1 MSDKLDAQISMT
13 ADATGVEAGVGR
25 AKRSLRS
32 LGESAKQVSAD
43 VGSMGDG
50 SERAAKRV
58 ERDTKSMER
67 SLQNL
72 LAKLEGGSRESR
84 QYWEKLADLK
94 GIDKNSLRPLLSQL
108 DEYALKQRNAA
119 DATNG
124 FVSSLGGLQRALVST
139 GVAAAAAK
147 FISVADSVTTL
158 ENQLKLAT
166 GSIDSAAS
174 SYAALFDI
182 AQRSRV
188 GFVELGDT
196 FASIARAA
204 APLGVTQ
211 ERLLN
216 VTEAIGN
223 AMTISGGSAQGLQ
236 AALVQLG
243 QGLSSGT
250 LRGEELNSVMEQA
263 PRLAKAL
270 ADGLGVTTGQLRAMG
285 AEGEIT
291 AEKVIN
297 ALESQSAVLRGEVA
311 GATLTVGQA
320 FTQLGNSATYA
331 VGELDKTIGAS
342 EAAAKA
348 VSGIASAIDVAG
360 KAAVEHEA
368 ALKAV
373 FGGAAVLVGAKAA
386 TVAIGGVTAAIT
398 AARVAT
404 VGFTAAL
411 AANPVGAALLT
422 ITALGAAAYSA
433 ATAMGDAEKSV
444 SGLGVAASAA
454 AREIDDLQAAAKEA
468 GAKLANA
475 EEELAALESR
485 GAKSS
490 SNLMLREAYNHAQ
503 RLVDKLKE
511 AKAAQDVLVAA
522 KTPAVGGDPYNDGT
536 QYGEWKAREK
546 ARADAAQSLAD
557 LQAKKIGINKQFLAE
572 LKTWED
578 AFNNGVLGEGEEAAK
593 RYAAAITDLNVKRYE
608 SSEAGRAEAKASKE
622 GASSVRA
629 EQTAYAS
636 LMASLKAKIESN
648 AEELKYGR
656 QLTESD
662 KLRIKLIAELDSGS
676 KKLAAGHK
684 AEAMASLQKLADQE
698 QEIKYHEDFLRSAEA
713 ERKARLEA
721 AAAVEEEAQSLQ
733 AGNKSLRDEIE
744 LIGLSEDA
752 QYAINRARLEAQ
764 ITVKE
769 QHLAEMQR
777 ANDVFGFMSREQIAL
792 EQQIELLRER
802 LGLLDDKRVRT
813 ANKAAADQ
821 ITKDWDRTAQTIG
834 DTLADYIMGGGKD
847 AAQYLKRLFATLVLQ
862 PVVQYG
868 VNGLMGALGM
878 GGMNGSGSSLG
889 GMYDIFSKG
898 KSITSIFGGSSIAN
912 TVGAGYANLT
922 GTGIDGLLATN
933 GAYGTAGGA
942 SGTAGSALG
951 GALSYAGY
959 AAAIAYGMKLSGQAY
974 DEGYRLSH
982 KNWLGLHAATGGVA
996 PITLSLDTKILE
1008 SLGLSGKTANMLT
1021 GASLW
1026 AKGAA
1031 MLGLGPNPKQ
1041 HTGGVYSN
1049 STSRDG
1055 ALDALGLT
1063 KHARGDFTSRQ
1074 NTSIDSALASTIQG
1088 LVSFYEDLGGRS
1100 ETEMRK
1106 LAINA
1111 AFAVNPINT
1120 KEDAYGYLSISDAL
1134 TGAGIY
1140 GSSRR
1145 DGGGLGNDPEQAFNL
1160 FTGEIAGVMVEGLI
1174 AADLP
1179 GWIDSILEGLGGS
1192 VTITGLQGALQEIA
1206 KVDAAF
1212 AGFAKQID
1220 GMEELAGSVQTI
1232 LLSASGG
1239 LDTLSTNVSSY
1250 YENFYSEYEKLEDQA
1265 SALSEVFSAYGSQLP
1280 TTAAQF
1286 RALVEEQ
1293 LAAGEAGAEFA
1304 AVLLGISSSF
1314 KGVADAWAAELNVM
1328 SASVTDFFADLK
1340 TSIEA
1345 LSADVAGSRQDILRG
1360 TDVMTAD
1367 EIRAEIL
1374 STSVAAP
1381 GVAGMDAAHARVA
1394 AAAKDVQLQQGY
1406 AGSAGA
1412 VNASAQS
1419 AAVAARQALDAARA
1433 RKAQLEQEARST
1445 VDKINSYWDGGV
1457 NSGYR
1462 YSKRKRWSD
1471 DLAAQLTDVIQPA
1484 IAAMGPEIA
1493 RLQAVFDQQS
1503 AIAGSASAQAAEAGS
1518 QLAQVQQNLVNAQKA
1533 EQEAKAAYAAQVNQF
1548 VLDAG
1553 NSVTKLSNLRGE
1565 VMGFYEA
1572 QAQAV
1577 QAMLQSA
1584 GNIRG
1589 VVDQLRLGQL
1599 TAAQTAAELGSRF
1612 ATDYSMALATTGST
1626 RVGYVDSMA
1635 GNLSS
1640 LAEALKAEALT
1651 GADWRIETAK
1661 LFAQANNAAGLLQGD
1676 AEGAD
1681 YESVS
1686 LGLLDSIDAALASLS
1701 GVTQSAEDLIV
1712 KAINQG
1718 SASTL
1723 DGLRAVVAALNGE
1736 LVPAFAAGGFHTGG
1750 LRLVGERGPELEVTG
1765 PARYWNASQTAA
1777 MFAGGGGNERLERL
1791 LEQRNAEARAQ
1802 ASAIVRLQQDVYRM
1816 MQRWETQGMPEE
1828 REVSA

>member
-108 DEYALKQRNAA
+108 DEYAVKQRNAA

-511 AKAAQDVLVAA
+511 AKAAQDVLVSA

-676 KKLAAGHK
+676 KKLAAGRK

-792 EQQIELLRER
+792 ERQIELLRER

-821 ITKDWDRTAQTIG
+821 IAKDWDRTAQTIG
-834 DTLADYIMGGGKD
+834 DTLADYIMAGGTD
-847 AAQYLKRLFATLVLQ
+847 AATYLKRLFSTLVLQ
-862 PVVQYG
+862 PIVQYG
-868 VNGLMGALGM
+868 VNSVLGSLGLSGSAGSNSST
-878 GGMNGSGSSLG
+878 GGMNNALNMASLLNNAKSFYSVATQWMSGTMSGANAVGTLG
-889 GMYDIFSKG
+889 
-898 KSITSIFGGSSIAN
+898 AN
-912 TVGAGYANLT
+912 AA
-922 GTGIDGLLATN
+922 GTGIDGLLASN
-933 GAYGTAGGA
+933 GAYGTGSGTSGLAGMSSAWPLAVVAGMIASNKLFKQGYSADNFSDQQKTWDFSTYALTKVTSKIFGEKWANILSGAPLGNFIWNKLAGGGTPHMGA
-942 SGTAGSALG
+942 GALYDDGTVIGDKSTVNVNQAKNWSSGT
-951 GALSYAGY
+951 
-959 AAAIAYGMKLSGQAY
+959 
-974 DEGYRLSH
+974 
-982 KNWLGLHAATGGVA
+982 
-996 PITLSLDTKILE
+996 
-1008 SLGLSGKTANMLT
+1008 
-1021 GASLW
+1021 
-1026 AKGAA
+1026 
-1031 MLGLGPNPKQ
+1031 
-1041 HTGGVYSN
+1041 
-1049 STSRDG
+1049 
-1055 ALDALGLT
+1055 
-1063 KHARGDFTSRQ
+1063 
-1074 NTSIDSALASTIQG
+1074 QG
-1088 LVSFYEDLGGRS
+1088 LVSGVAQQLGGMLDGLSTILGGSAGWRV
-1100 ETEMRK
+1100 ETGFSGDGDDKSRG
-1106 LAINA
+1106 L
-1111 AFAVNPINT
+1111 
-1120 KEDAYGYLSISDAL
+1120 LSISDADGNSIASWGGKSGRYSKNL
-1134 TGAGIY
+1134 ETAWGQYLAEVSTSALAAMKVAAPDWGDTIIDSATAQINSLAGNE
-1140 GSSRR
+1140 RW
-1145 DGGGLGNDPEQAFNL
+1145 DAMTQLVQQ
-1160 FTGEIAGVMVEGLI
+1160 I
-1174 AADLP
+1174 AAVKAQL
-1179 GWIDSILEGLGGS
+1179 LALGDAMDMFKDMS
-1192 VTITGLQGALQEIA
+1192 GAVESKLI
-1206 KVDAAF
+1206 
-1212 AGFAKQID
+1212 
-1220 GMEELAGSVQTI
+1220 
-1232 LLSASGG
+1232 SASGG
-1239 LDTLSTNVSSY
+1239 IEGLVSNAGQFYELYYSDAEKQAKAVAQLQDVFAKYDATLP
-1250 YENFYSEYEKLEDQA
+1250 
-1265 SALSEVFSAYGSQLP
+1265 GSREE
-1280 TTAAQF
+1280 F
-1286 RALVEEQ
+1286 RALVETQ
-1293 LAAGEAGAEFA
+1293 MAAGESGAEFA
-1304 AVLLGISSSF
+1304 AVLLGLSSQFASISDVWTNELSSMS
-1314 KGVADAWAAELNVM
+1314 KSVA
-1328 SASVTDFFADLK
+1328 DFFADLHE
-1340 TSIEA
+1340 SIA
-1345 LSADVAGSRQDILRG
+1345 SAKVDVAASRKDILRG
-1360 TDVMTAD
+1360 AGAMSAEEIAAAIAGINSVGPSQAGIGAAD
-1367 EIRAEIL
+1367 
-1374 STSVAAP
+1374 VAASAAAAAAAQAQS
-1381 GVAGMDAAHARVA
+1381 VRDAYAAAAGQQQSTLSGLQSQRSDAQAQIDAAKKNADDTYAWAMDQWLRRRGSHSYRKYTVTAMVEASQAAYAQTLQQMTGAISGLDAAIAQQQGVYDDAA
-1394 AAAKDVQLQQGY
+1394 AAAKVY
-1406 AGSAGA
+1406 AD
-1412 VNASAQS
+1412 Q
-1419 AAVAARQALDAARA
+1419 
-1433 RKAQLEQEARST
+1433 
-1445 VDKINSYWDGGV
+1445 
-1457 NSGYR
+1457 
-1462 YSKRKRWSD
+1462 
-1471 DLAAQLTDVIQPA
+1471 LAA
-1484 IAAMGPEIA
+1484 
-1493 RLQAVFDQQS
+1493 
-1503 AIAGSASAQAAEAGS
+1503 AQAALAAT
-1518 QLAQVQQNLVNAQKA
+1518 QQAQVQAQVD
-1533 EQEAKAAYAAQVNQF
+1533 YAAAMKDWV
-1548 VLDAG
+1548 VEAG
-1553 NSVTKLSNLRGE
+1553 TSVTKLGELRGE
-1565 VMGFYEA
+1565 VVDFYEA
-1572 QAQAV
+1572 QAAAV
-1577 QAMLQSA
+1577 QGMLQSA
-1584 GNIRG
+1584 GNLRS
-1589 VVDQLRLGQL
+1589 VVDQVRLGQL
-1599 TAAQTAAELGSRF
+1599 DTAQTAAELGSRY
-1612 ATDYSMALATTGST
+1612 ATDYAMALATTGTT
-1626 RVGYVDSMA
+1626 RAGYVDSMA
-1635 GNLSS
+1635 GNLQS
-1640 LAEALKAEALT
+1640 LSEALKAEAVT
-1651 GADWRIETAK
+1651 GAEWRIQTAK
-1661 LFAQANNAAGLLQGD
+1661 LLAQASNAAGLLEGD
-1676 AEGAD
+1676 AEAD
-1681 YESVS
+1681 DYQDVA
-1686 LGLLDSIDAALASLS
+1686 LGLLGSIDTALESLS
-1701 GVTQSAEDLIV
+1701 AATVSAEQVIAD
-1712 KAINQG
+1712 AINAGTAAQ
-1718 SASTL
+1718 L
-1723 DGLRAVVAALNGE
+1723 DGLRAIVAALKGDPI
-1736 LVPAFAAGGFHTGG
+1736 PAFAAGGYHAGG
-1750 LRLVGERGPELEVTG
+1750 LRWVGENGPELEATG
-1765 PARYWNASQTAA
+1765 PSRIWNQSQL
-1777 MFAGGGGNERLERL
+1777 AGALGGGNSEVLVAEIRALRE
-1791 LEQRNAEARAQ
+1791 EQRAQ
-1802 ASAIVRLQQDVYRM
+1802 AATIVRLQQDNNRLLM
-1816 MQRWETQGMPEE
+1816 RWETQGLPTE
-1828 REVSA
+1828 RNEV